1 MSTYLSGR
9 NSWSYE
15 RLCWLVCFKYTYI
28 VSCSQIWILDH
39 GGNAVQIITYVTFD
53 EVVSKYPFL
62 SLQHLILQTESSSWI
77 SLFQWILVILIFHNN
92 HRNHLVYFGVFA
104 MWPLVFQWKDYSS
117 MFLILHSQVT
127 QVNKTLTRLNHK
139 TSNQSFLAF
148 TTTKSSN
155 L

>member
-1 MSTYLSGR
+1 MLIG
-9 NSWSYE
+9 
-15 RLCWLVCFKYTYI
+15 LIQIYI

-39 GGNAVQIITYVTFD
+39 SENAVQIITYVTFD
-53 EVVSKYPFL
+53 ELVSKYPFF
-62 SLQHLILQTESSSWI
+62 SLQHLIIQTESSSWI

-92 HRNHLVYFGVFA
+92 HRSHLVYFGVFV
-104 MWPLVFQWKDYSS
+104 MCPLVFWWKDYSS

-139 TSNQSFLAF
+139 TSNHSFLAF